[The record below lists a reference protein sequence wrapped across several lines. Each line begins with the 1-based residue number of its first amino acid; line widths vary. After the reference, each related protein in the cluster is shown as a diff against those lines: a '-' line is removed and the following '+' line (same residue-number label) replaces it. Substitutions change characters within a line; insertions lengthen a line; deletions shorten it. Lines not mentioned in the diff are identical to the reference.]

1 MRVGS
6 LHRSPLSLTL
16 LLTTLL
22 SACGGGG
29 GDGPTIAAVGPPSAP
44 VGVTSNVGDGAASL
58 GWSPVADDGGAPVE
72 AYEITLMPQ
81 ASTANIAIVGRHAL
95 IRGLS
100 NGTVYTASVRARN
113 RAGSGAAA
121 QSAAFT
127 PRASDRVRYQDL
139 AIAGDTSR
147 SGIFDPSLL
156 RTGSNELWMSYSGVD
171 FSRDPQ
177 GQLVQDVGINL
188 ARSTDNGATFTKVAG
203 VGVPGVATVT
213 DTLPEHA
220 ACGAATCNGRWVYET
235 SWLID
240 DSTDPATRKRYK
252 LFAHKYFLYP
262 AGPERTLYHLGAI
275 VMWTA
280 ADPAGP
286 WSAEIPVIGWNLTP
300 PELTARH
307 VVNSLAADL
316 ANCLVVSEG
325 SAVVRN
331 GTIDFVFACPSAG
344 SNGVNPQAIVLLRT
358 TDHLSTLSYV
368 RTILKATDAAPL
380 GASFFT
386 APALLANSDSA
397 PLLLVTPAVGA
408 GFYAGCVVFPI
419 ADEAAGTLF
428 TDTAAPIPIQG
439 LPTRSGR
446 FGGACSWARGASGL
460 GGVLSNE
467 MIAASPIE
475 NTRFSVV
482 RTGSTLDP

>member
-147 SGIFDPSLL
+147 SG
-156 RTGSNELWMSYSGVD
+156 
-171 FSRDPQ
+171 
-177 GQLVQDVGINL
+177 
-188 ARSTDNGATFTKVAG
+188 
-203 VGVPGVATVT
+203 
-213 DTLPEHA
+213 
-220 ACGAATCNGRWVYET
+220 
-235 SWLID
+235 
-240 DSTDPATRKRYK
+240 
-252 LFAHKYFLYP
+252 
-262 AGPERTLYHLGAI
+262 
-275 VMWTA
+275 
-280 ADPAGP
+280 
-286 WSAEIPVIGWNLTP
+286 
-300 PELTARH
+300 
-307 VVNSLAADL
+307 
-316 ANCLVVSEG
+316 
-325 SAVVRN
+325 
-331 GTIDFVFACPSAG
+331 
-344 SNGVNPQAIVLLRT
+344 
-358 TDHLSTLSYV
+358 
-368 RTILKATDAAPL
+368 
-380 GASFFT
+380 
-386 APALLANSDSA
+386 
-397 PLLLVTPAVGA
+397 
-408 GFYAGCVVFPI
+408 
-419 ADEAAGTLF
+419 
-428 TDTAAPIPIQG
+428 
-439 LPTRSGR
+439 
-446 FGGACSWARGASGL
+446 
-460 GGVLSNE
+460 
-467 MIAASPIE
+467 
-475 NTRFSVV
+475 
-482 RTGSTLDP
+482 